1 MKQKLLLLLFSL
13 LVSVNVFAGDDD
25 QLVTRDG
32 TITPVK
38 IVKISTQEVTYIDLS
53 KKKRQRTAATSF
65 VYMIMKEKG
74 NNIFFDE

>member
-38 IVKISTQEVTYIDLS
+38 IVKISTQE
-53 KKKRQRTAATSF
+53 R
-65 VYMIMKEKG
+65 
-74 NNIFFDE
+74 